1 MPKPVS
7 SLLSEVELKLLIE
20 KDSVSS
26 EEIAELT
33 KKGWTVSQADDD
45 DDDLDDDLDDDDEDD
60 E

>member
-1 MPKPVS
+1 M
-7 SLLSEVELKLLIE
+7 KLLIE

-33 KKGWTVSQADDD
+33 KKGWTVSQEDD
-45 DDDLDDDLDDDDEDD
+45 DDDLDDDLNDDDDDDDEDD